1 MFCFFFAQ
9 FCLVEL
15 WNDYK
20 SLTCTKMILHIY
32 CRKKNHNQNKN
43 LQGPVNLMVK
53 LLMYALSRW
62 SWRYSSRNSKY
73 LSNCIGIRFLLL
85 HFAKNLVEIIF
96 ALMISDNCM
105 LLSHCVSPSMLGKAF
120 IVASTIMA
128 KYKSTRKQL
137 CNVTKL
143 SKKASEKNLKNHVV
157 IADEGS
163 PNKLRAGEMEDQ
175 ASVVFNRIVTLCH
188 SQYYQKVM
196 ELRNIFLISLISCLS
211 QTWSFADITR
221 H

>member
-1 MFCFFFAQ
+1 MFFFFFAQ

-20 SLTCTKMILHIY
+20 SLTCTKTILHIY
-32 CRKKNHNQNKN
+32 CRKKITIKIKTFRAQ
-43 LQGPVNLMVK
+43 LT
-53 LLMYALSRW
+53 
-62 SWRYSSRNSKY
+62 SW
-73 LSNCIGIRFLLL
+73 SNCWCMRSADGAEDIAAEIQNICPIALASISSYYTLQRTWWRF
-85 HFAKNLVEIIF
+85 FF

-105 LLSHCVSPSMLGKAF
+105 LLSHCVSPFMLGKAF